1 MRFIALQIFIAKAP
15 KKVTDRPGY
24 DNRFFV
30 SLLII
35 FIFRNGFFIV
45 FIKMAERGFQVFDEE
60 HQRQA
65 PRNDPGYQWYPDR
78 FGPPPGIPRAR
89 KLELG
94 Q

>member
-1 MRFIALQIFIAKAP
+1 
-15 KKVTDRPGY
+15 
-24 DNRFFV
+24 
-30 SLLII
+30 
-35 FIFRNGFFIV
+35 
-45 FIKMAERGFQVFDEE
+45 MAERGFQVFDEE

-89 KLELG
+89 KLKLG